1 MSRTKTGKE
10 GQKSME
16 TCGYLMTGIDF
27 NGKKQEC
34 VQGLRELIEN
44 GSMTRFDLAVMTAM
58 YGLWKEKTERGYDTC
73 SMTYQQIY
81 RTMNGISGMRHVRS
95 ATTENI
101 RRSVEKM
108 SCTKIFLETTDEEDL
123 VSIIPCDEVYHGH
136 NIAGITLLQC
146 PVLCRYAET
155 AGHMKEVPGDLW
167 SIKSGSG
174 KQMCTLER
182 SIAFRDTL
190 TECVITKK
198 CRNGKNFRIGLK
210 EITENAGL
218 PFESLERKR
227 RQRDR
232 KLIETILDHF
242 VQTGYLKG
250 FTINTEEKT
259 VEFQV

>member
-1 MSRTKTGKE
+1 MSRAKTGKE
-10 GQKSME
+10 GQENSK
-16 TCGYLMTGIDF
+16 TCGYLMVGIDF
-27 NGKKQEC
+27 TGTKKKC
-34 VQGLRELIEN
+34 VQGLRELIEAK
-44 GSMTRFDLAVMTAM
+44 SLTRFDLAVMSAM

-101 RRSVEKM
+101 RRSAEKM
-108 SCTKIFLETTDEEDL
+108 SYTKFCLEVTGEENL
-123 VSIIPCDEVYHGH
+123 VSVIPCDEVYHGH

-155 AGHMKEVPGDLW
+155 AGHMKKVPGDLW

-198 CRNGKNFRIGLK
+198 CRNGRNFRIGLK
-210 EITENAGL
+210 EITENAGI
-218 PFESLERKR
+218 PFENLERKR

-232 KLIETILDHF
+232 ELIRAILDHF
-242 VQTGYLKG
+242 VQTGYLKS

-259 VEFQV
+259 VEFQS

>member
-1 MSRTKTGKE
+1 
-10 GQKSME
+10 
-16 TCGYLMTGIDF
+16 
-27 NGKKQEC
+27 
-34 VQGLRELIEN
+34 
-44 GSMTRFDLAVMTAM
+44 
-58 YGLWKEKTERGYDTC
+58 
-73 SMTYQQIY
+73 MTYQQIY
-81 RTMNGISGMRHVRS
+81 RTMNGIFGMRHVRS

-108 SCTKIFLETTDEEDL
+108 SCAKICLENTDEENL
-123 VSIIPCDEVYHGH
+123 VSVIPCDEVYHGH

-155 AGHMKEVPGDLW
+155 AGRMKEVPGDLW

-210 EITENAGL
+210 EITENAGI
-218 PFESLERKR
+218 PFENLERKR

-232 KLIETILDHF
+232 ELIRAILDHF
-242 VQTGYLKG
+242 VRTGYLKS
-250 FTINTEEKT
+250 FTINIEEKNGAISGLTRTRTACFLPFRSEVT
-259 VEFQV
+259 VTLHSEVTVTPNEVTVTPIFAKTLMP